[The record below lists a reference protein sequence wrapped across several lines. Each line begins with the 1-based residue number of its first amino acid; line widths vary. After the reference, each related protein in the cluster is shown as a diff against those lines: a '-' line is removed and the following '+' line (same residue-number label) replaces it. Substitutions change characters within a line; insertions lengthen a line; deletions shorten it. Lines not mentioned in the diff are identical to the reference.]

1 MLTGVGLGLA
11 RGAGA
16 VALAVA
22 MVGPLAA
29 HAEGKLE
36 ARYTASLAGIPVG
49 KGTWV
54 LDISDAQYTAAASGM
69 TTGIMRVFAG
79 GEGTSASRGVFT
91 AGKPSLTDYAV
102 SVKMKDKTD
111 EVRFL
116 LSGGTVK
123 ELKVDP
129 PVTPD
134 AERIPV
140 TDAEKRG
147 VMDPMSASIVR
158 VAGDAT
164 SPEACQRTVQV
175 FDGRMRYDLRLAYK
189 RVDHVKAEK
198 GYQGPV
204 VVCAV
209 FFTPVAGHIPSR
221 PAIKYLIEQHDM
233 EVWLA
238 PVAGTHVLVP
248 FRMQVPTPIGLGV
261 LEATHFVSVA
271 MPPRP
276 VGSAAKT
283 Q

>member
-1 MLTGVGLGLA
+1 VLAITGQAA
-11 RGAGA
+11 RAIA
-16 VALAVA
+16 VALATAIAVP
-22 MVGPLAA
+22 VAA
-29 HAEGKLE
+29 HADGKLE
-36 ARYTASLAGIPVG
+36 ARYVASLAGIPVG

-54 LDISDAQYTAAASGM
+54 LDIGDAQYTSAASGM

-79 GEGTSASRGVFT
+79 GEGTSATRGVFA

-116 LSGGTVK
+116 LAGGTVK
-123 ELKVDP
+123 ELKVEP

-134 AERIPV
+134 SERIPV
-140 TDAEKRG
+140 TDAQKRG
-147 VMDPMSASIVR
+147 VMDPLSASIVR
-158 VAGDAT
+158 IAGDAT

-198 GYQGPV
+198 GYEGPV

-209 FFTPVAGHIPSR
+209 FFTPVSGHIPSR

-238 PVAGTHVLVP
+238 PVAGTNALVP

-261 LEATHFVSVA
+261 LEATHFVSAA